1 MMLVL
6 QIAVSALVALAVVGL
21 THLFTSR
28 RDLANKR
35 REQRISYLVGAFR
48 LLAKANHHPRLYEIA
63 GEVQQAVADIQ
74 LFGTS
79 KQVAMARE
87 FAMELGTKQSAD
99 IDGLLVALRDDFRA
113 ELGAEVIPTASSG
126 CASTG
131 RPIRPRRPSAPLPG
145 RLLPGRPDRL
155 EPADPR
161 SRGLRRRRALERR
174 VRQLEDHFLQ
184 GIGGIRVEP
193 DVVPALDSVR
203 PSFEVAA
210 RQLS

>member
-1 MMLVL
+1 MLVL

-74 LFGTS
+74 LFGTP

-87 FAMELGTKQSAD
+87 FAMELGTKQAAD
-99 IDGLLVALRDDFRA
+99 IDGLLVALRDDLRA
-113 ELGAEVIPTASSG
+113 ELGAEVIPDG
-126 CASTG
+126 FVWLRIDRKG
-131 RPIRPRRPSAPLPG
+131 DPSEAPERG
-145 RLLPGRPDRL
+145 
-155 EPADPR
+155 APR
-161 SRGLRRRRALERR
+161 SSTSRT
-174 VRQLEDHFLQ
+174 
-184 GIGGIRVEP
+184 I
-193 DVVPALDSVR
+193 
-203 PSFEVAA
+203 
-210 RQLS
+210 